1 MLRSWGCLKVGLTG
15 GLEAAL
21 GLSSWVAG
29 VTMCRPGE
37 RREEKTRISGV
48 EYIKSES
55 IQGEIPSQ
63 QLDLPAWSSGK
74 RSTRR
79 YKFRSHRDTDGI

>member
-1 MLRSWGCLKVGLTG
+1 MVRFWGYLKVRLTG
-15 GLEAAL
+15 DLEAAF
-21 GLSSWVAG
+21 GLSGWVAG
-29 VTMCRPGE
+29 VTTCRPGE
-37 RREEKTRISGV
+37 QREEKTRISGL
-48 EYIKSES
+48 EYLKYES
-55 IQGEIPSQ
+55 IQGETPNQ